1 MGEPPKFEIRY
12 DPRKLFIG
20 NLIPGFATTQVE
32 VELSKL
38 GVVAR
43 HVKSSDRTPGKLG
56 SCHVEFHTH
65 AQAARARGSLYQ
77 RRFNHPLAAYGQ
89 TLTAHRGPRLF
100 TDYQIMVEFFRL

>member
-43 HVKSSDRTPGKLG
+43 HVKSSDRPPGKLG

-65 AQAARARGSLYQ
+65 DQTVRARICLFE
-77 RRFNHPLAAYGQ
+77 RRFNNPLAAYGQ
-89 TLTAHRGPRLF
+89 TLTAHTIYRLS
-100 TDYQIMVEFFRL
+100 DYG